1 MDAGTTGLAGA
12 RPLERR
18 RNSPSRGAAPLAAVT
33 AGFARGVAPLA
44 TGAASLARALPSWP
58 PTRLACPRHN
68 PLGCDV
74 FLDRKEIKNTA

>member
-33 AGFARGVAPLA
+33 AGFAGQGATLLA
-44 TGAASLARALPSWP
+44 ANTVGLPTAQP
-58 PTRLACPRHN
+58 PWL
-68 PLGCDV
+68 
-74 FLDRKEIKNTA
+74 